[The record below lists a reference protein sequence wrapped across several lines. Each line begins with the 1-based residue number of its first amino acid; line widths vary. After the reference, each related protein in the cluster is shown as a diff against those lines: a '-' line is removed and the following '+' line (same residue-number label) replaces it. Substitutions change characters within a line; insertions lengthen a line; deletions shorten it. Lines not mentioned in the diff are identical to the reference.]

1 VASSFKPKGYSTV
14 SPYIVVKKA
23 GLLIEFLEKLFG
35 ARQLQRIDAPN
46 GTMMHA
52 EIQIDDTIVM
62 LGEAGENWP
71 ATPTHVHIYV
81 ADVDLCFRMA
91 LDLGA
96 TSVQPPDR
104 RGQEP
109 NRRAAIRDSSGNTWW
124 ISTKVA

>member
-1 VASSFKPKGYSTV
+1 MASSFKPKGYSTV
-14 SPYIVVKKA
+14 SPYMVVKKA
-23 GLLIEFLEKLFG
+23 EPLIEFLEKLFG
-35 ARQLQRIDAPN
+35 ARQLQRINAPN
-46 GTMMHA
+46 GTILHA
-52 EIQIDDTIVM
+52 EIQIDDTTVM

-81 ADVDLCFRMA
+81 ADVDLSYRRA

-96 TSVQPPDR
+96 VSVQPPDR

-109 NRRAAIRDSSGNTWW
+109 NRRAAIKDPCGNTWW